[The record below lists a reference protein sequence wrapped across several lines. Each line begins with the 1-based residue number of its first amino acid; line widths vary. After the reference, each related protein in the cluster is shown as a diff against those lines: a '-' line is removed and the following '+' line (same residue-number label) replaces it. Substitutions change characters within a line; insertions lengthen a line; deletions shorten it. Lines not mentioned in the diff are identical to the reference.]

1 MALKSASKRNNPIA
15 IKTMSTAIVCVILA
29 GFLPLIAA
37 GIAKFGPQENNP
49 SEPFDNHQPRAWLAK
64 QTGMRARANAAQANT
79 FESLPFFYIAIA
91 IAFLFDAP
99 QERINMLAIIFLL
112 ARVAYLI
119 CYLKD
124 WANVRSLMWLIG
136 FGCTVALFFQIP

>member
-1 MALKSASKRNNPIA
+1 
-15 IKTMSTAIVCVILA
+15 MSTAILCVIIA

-37 GIAKFGPQENNP
+37 GIAKFGPQENN
-49 SEPFDNHQPRAWLAK
+49 SSDPFDNHQPRAWLAK

-79 FESLPFFYIAIA
+79 FESLPFFYIAITLALMLDTPIEQVNALA
-91 IAFLFDAP
+91 IAYV
-99 QERINMLAIIFLL
+99 L
-112 ARVAYLI
+112 ARVTYLI

>member
-1 MALKSASKRNNPIA
+1 MLDAPIERVNAL
-15 IKTMSTAIVCVILA
+15 
-29 GFLPLIAA
+29 
-37 GIAKFGPQENNP
+37 
-49 SEPFDNHQPRAWLAK
+49 
-64 QTGMRARANAAQANT
+64 
-79 FESLPFFYIAIA
+79 AIA
-91 IAFLFDAP
+91 Y
-99 QERINMLAIIFLL
+99 LL

>member
-1 MALKSASKRNNPIA
+1 MA
-15 IKTMSTAIVCVILA
+15 IKTMSTAILCVIIA

-37 GIAKFGPQENNP
+37 GIAKFGPQENN
-49 SEPFDNHQPRAWLAK
+49 SSDPFDNHQPRAWLAK

-79 FESLPFFYIAIA
+79 FESLPFFYIAITLALMLDTPIEQVNALA
-91 IAFLFDAP
+91 IAYV
-99 QERINMLAIIFLL
+99 L
-112 ARVAYLI
+112 ARVTYLI